1 MKIRHVVICFAVAHL
16 ASFGWSASAKVLEGI
31 SDHSSG
37 LPPLDAQY
45 RPGAKF
51 DDVAPAKAQP
61 LNKWYHMPDWL
72 AGVWQSKQHSLIYQ
86 FNYKTKKEWEAKNRF
101 SYYLAEERFGKQ
113 KDSQGGI
120 WDLPLAPLVNKA
132 LSKDFVSY
140 HHITNIE
147 YLYVGDDGMVMRIR
161 SVVTLVSRAGSE
173 IVSAYQQES
182 ISTRLPAGE
191 NLMRVRDSIK
201 VYDIEGHPLRR
212 SKVEAI
218 ATRVG
223 PFEPLNE
230 RNGLDL
236 KAMFIEFLKSEKKDS
251 LVPLWCQVL

>member
-1 MKIRHVVICFAVAHL
+1 MKLQRVVISL
-16 ASFGWSASAKVLEGI
+16 ALLCLMLGCSVRAKVIEGM
-31 SDHSSG
+31 SGHSSG

-51 DDVAPAKAQP
+51 DDLTPAKVQP
-61 LNKWYHMPDWL
+61 PNKWYHIPDWS

-86 FNYKTKKEWEAKNRF
+86 FNYKTQKEWEAKNRF
-101 SYYLAEERFGKQ
+101 SFYLAEERFGKQ

-132 LSKDFVSY
+132 LSKDWISY

-147 YLYVGDDGMVMRIR
+147 YLYVGEDGIVMRVR
-161 SVVTLVSRAGSE
+161 SVVTLVSRVSNE
-173 IVSAYQQES
+173 IASAYQQES
-182 ISTRLPAGE
+182 ISTRLNAGE

-201 VYDIEGHPLRR
+201 VYDVEGHPLRR

-223 PFEPLNE
+223 QFEPLNE

-236 KAMFIEFLKSEKKDS
+236 KTMFVDFLKSQKMDS
-251 LVPLWCQVL
+251 LIPL

>member
-1 MKIRHVVICFAVAHL
+1 MKLARFLTLLFLFVHPFLFAY
-16 ASFGWSASAKVLEGI
+16 SCSAKVLEGM

-45 RPGAKF
+45 RPGARF
-51 DDVAPAKAQP
+51 DDLSPVQIKPP
-61 LNKWYHMPDWL
+61 NKWYQIPDWS

-113 KDSQGGI
+113 KDREGGI

-132 LSKDFVSY
+132 LSKDWVSY
-140 HHITNIE
+140 HYITKIE
-147 YLYVGDDGMVMRIR
+147 YLYVGEDGIVMRIR
-161 SVVTLVSRAGSE
+161 SVVTLVNRLSSE

-201 VYDIEGHPLRR
+201 VYDVEGNPLRR

-236 KAMFIEFLKSEKKDS
+236 KSMFVEFLKSEKMGS
-251 LVPLWCQVL
+251 LTPL

>member
-1 MKIRHVVICFAVAHL
+1 MKLVNILILLLLL
-16 ASFGWSASAKVLEGI
+16 AFPFLFSYAGSAKIIEGM

-45 RPGAKF
+45 RPGARF
-51 DDVAPAKAQP
+51 EDLSPAQVKP
-61 LNKWYHMPDWL
+61 PNKWYQMPNWA

-113 KDSQGGI
+113 KDNQGGI

-132 LSKDFVSY
+132 LSKDWVSY

-147 YLYVGDDGMVMRIR
+147 YLYVGEDGIVMRIR
-161 SVVTLVSRAGSE
+161 SVVTLVSRVGSE

-201 VYDIEGHPLRR
+201 VYDVEGHALRR

-236 KAMFIEFLKSEKKDS
+236 KSMFVEFLKSRE
-251 LVPLWCQVL
+251 P